1 MKMNTRKQLKHM
13 LTIVVKGD
21 AIKITG
27 DIGRVLINGSF
38 KVKGWTISG
47 KCCRIKGIRSRL
59 EYTLGEVRVFCE
71 VRGWDDAIPEIYRM
85 EWIDFFSDLFNMEM
99 ISFPRYIKPEEAV
112 EQQ

>member
-1 MKMNTRKQLKHM
+1 M
-13 LTIVVKGD
+13 
-21 AIKITG
+21 
-27 DIGRVLINGSF
+27 
-38 KVKGWTISG
+38 
-47 KCCRIKGIRSRL
+47 